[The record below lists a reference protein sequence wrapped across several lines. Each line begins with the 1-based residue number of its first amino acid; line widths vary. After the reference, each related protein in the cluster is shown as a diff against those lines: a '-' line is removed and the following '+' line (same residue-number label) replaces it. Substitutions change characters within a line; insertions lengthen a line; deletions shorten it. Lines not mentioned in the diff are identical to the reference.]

1 MHYSVDVKNEYQVVK
16 SKLFRISLLFSLILT
31 AIIVA
36 DILLVTLSKD
46 NYIPCLIVSIVITIS
61 FAWFMIFFFTNIF
74 SETNNKY
81 RYFKGYELGLHPTE
95 EVEFLRQ
102 SDELCY
108 INGLYVYP
116 VYVRYMSNL
125 SAQDKVIFSLKND
138 LPYEM
143 GDKLTLVT
151 YQRVIIS
158 AEKHKWWMT

>member
-1 MHYSVDVKNEYQVVK
+1 
-16 SKLFRISLLFSLILT
+16 
-31 AIIVA
+31 
-36 DILLVTLSKD
+36 
-46 NYIPCLIVSIVITIS
+46 
-61 FAWFMIFFFTNIF
+61 MIFFFTNIF

-158 AEKHKWWMT
+158 AEKHK